1 MWLQNNFKL
10 VMIGGLVLILG
21 LSFMEARQTHKQIKK
36 GEAQWLLKRR
46 KINEKNYSAVNA
58 FGLLSNSKCKM

>member
-10 VMIGGLVLILG
+10 VMIGGLALILG

-36 GEAQWLLKRR
+36 GEAQWLLK
-46 KINEKNYSAVNA
+46 KKKKN
-58 FGLLSNSKCKM
+58 K

>member
-10 VMIGGLVLILG
+10 VMNVGLALILG

-36 GEAQWLLKRR
+36 GEAQWVIWNKH
-46 KINEKNYSAVNA
+46 KKN
-58 FGLLSNSKCKM
+58 K

>member
-10 VMIGGLVLILG
+10 VMNVGMALILG

-36 GEAQWLLKRR
+36 GEAQWVLWK
-46 KINEKNYSAVNA
+46 KHKKN
-58 FGLLSNSKCKM
+58 K